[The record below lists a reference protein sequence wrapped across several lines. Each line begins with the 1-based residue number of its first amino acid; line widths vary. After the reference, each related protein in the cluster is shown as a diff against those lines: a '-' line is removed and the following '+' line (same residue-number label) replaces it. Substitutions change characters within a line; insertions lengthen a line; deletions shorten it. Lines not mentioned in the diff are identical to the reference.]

1 MWLRVSIDHQPVMIN
16 GDRILKI
23 VGLPKEEGRGCMLF
37 VSQTEFITVD
47 QSLQEVMISLGFED
61 RG

>member
-1 MWLRVSIDHQPVMIN
+1 MIN

-23 VGLPKEEGRGCMLF
+23 VALPKEEGRGCQLF
-37 VSQTEFITVD
+37 VSMTEFIKVD
-47 QSLQEVMISLGFED
+47 QSLQEVMISLGFEE